1 MILYNCRTKKLPTT
15 PNFDYNQTNQLKMF
29 KYNFELMNN
38 PKLRKHSQQ
47 RITEDVYYTYN
58 ALVTFNNSLAKK
70 DNLAFEGIKY
80 YIDSHIEIKQ
90 SDDNKC
96 KTYYEKMEVWYKRY
110 MSNPTPE
117 QYKIICDEIQ
127 QLMKFLTKQE
137 IIKESGCNLKRNY
150 ID

>member
-15 PNFDYNQTNQLKMF
+15 TNFEYNQTNQMKMF
-29 KYNFELMNN
+29 RYDEKLMNN
-38 PKLRKHSQQ
+38 AKNIEEQKRN
-47 RITEDVYYTYN
+47 TEDVYYTYN
-58 ALVTFNNSLAKK
+58 ALVDFNNLLEKGNDSAFDIIDEYLSKHKEISQSK
-70 DNLAFEGIKY
+70 DR
-80 YIDSHIEIKQ
+80 
-90 SDDNKC
+90 KC
-96 KTYYEKMEVWYKRY
+96 QMYYEKMKLWHKRY